1 MSWPRKEWLQQFG
14 VKDNQ
19 CKNVEGTKDGSVSM
33 KLQVSFFYGIF
44 FKLLRTVNNFN
55 KQIEVLRQQNGGN
68 NSFFFFRHTWLIYH
82 ITGMEMEFNKS
93 VCGHTYGT
101 EREVGKNEGCSKPW
115 ESPRGKA
122 TSRESAPPPQ
132 N

>member
-14 VKDNQ
+14 VKDNK

-68 NSFFFFRHTWLIYH
+68 NSFFFFPTHVVDLSHHR
-82 ITGMEMEFNKS
+82 
-93 VCGHTYGT
+93 YGD
-101 EREVGKNEGCSKPW
+101 GI
-115 ESPRGKA
+115 
-122 TSRESAPPPQ
+122 
-132 N
+132 